1 MNANKFRLKNLTDD
15 GPIIF
20 PQPTTAPPPVFPPDF
35 EPDSDLL
42 VDPYGNFYCFVC
54 QVNVPKGSSNITQ
67 HLGGKKHEHHNRR
80 FVSKQDKDA
89 VRRRYQHAAFG
100 QRPMSYNTLQPAH
113 ESPNPTL
120 RPSSNPYDARMQYTS
135 DSTPA
140 PPDPRCTP
148 VTEQLKPQR
157 VASES
162 KQLAAVEAFS
172 QPQLQ
177 TSNSL
182 HASRQSTS
190 VVASRPASSPASQ
203 PSAPHPRSAEE
214 KEKRKRRKAEAKRLH
229 AMSIDKTSFI
239 ADVLADDDGQVQS
252 DGDADESDSLTVQ
265 QRVRPFGPLNFK
277 PPPGPDY
284 FFESMAEESS
294 PSQAAAKIKSTLSE
308 AKKAKG
314 DDVRNPAAELE
325 VVELNRANDA
335 PAFLSLAK
343 PDPPVGT
350 EPVQDLEKL
359 KESLVILKD
368 ENGEDLPP
376 WLLDPSNTERVL
388 FASDSSIA
396 LHHEVLEFLRFIE
409 PTDTEKT
416 ARENMVNK
424 VKSIVKALW
433 PGSHAEVF
441 GSYATNVFLPSSDID
456 MCVTNTP
463 TDGEKAEF
471 EQLAQAI
478 RNVTGFARR
487 VNIVDAKVKL
497 VKIIASEGSINCDIT
512 IGVRNGPDYVPSIKK
527 YLSSF
532 PALRP
537 LLLVLKCFLQQ
548 RNLNEV
554 YSGGLGSYSVLLL
567 VVSHLQMLRYNFPS
581 SKANLGALLQQFFQ
595 LYGKSYNPCWAGIQV
610 KDNGCYF
617 DKFERFRIPPH
628 EALRFC
634 IQDPNDETNH
644 LGINGFSALRIR
656 RAFARASN
664 ALVKWRR
671 DDGSSSPTPLG
682 AVLNVDDVFLIRRQ
696 RVLEDVQKKGH
707 TPLLDSLSP
716 IMRVSTRREAS
727 PERRRERDPRL
738 AKRQRTMG
746 TGTEQHDRGSRRG
759 VYNVGNGSEAVQGRQ
774 QMQPSANSMYVSN
787 NGMYNANMA
796 YTNATSGYSM
806 GAQQYSAATPGFQYV
821 NPGMVSRVMPQQVF
835 NTGLNSA
842 FTPAL
847 NTGMMAVPVAQM
859 ADTSAQVAPN
869 DGYLQSDRYGRQDNY
884 GQHDSYASRNYY
896 RGGRRRGRAYTHR
909 RGRGVS
915 SYHRY

>member
-15 GPIIF
+15 GPIVF
-20 PQPTTAPPPVFPPDF
+20 PQPTTAPPPVFPRDF
-35 EPDSDLL
+35 KPDSDLL

-67 HLGGKKHEHHNRR
+67 HLEGKKHEHHNRR

-89 VRRRYQHAAFG
+89 VRRRYQQAAFE
-100 QRPMSYNTLQPAH
+100 QRNMSFKSLQTAH
-113 ESPNPTL
+113 ET
-120 RPSSNPYDARMQYTS
+120 PSERFVPSTNPYDTHVQYAS
-135 DSTPA
+135 DSTSG
-140 PPDPRCTP
+140 PPDLQPTHASAQSNRLSAP
-148 VTEQLKPQR
+148 N
-157 VASES
+157 VAT
-162 KQLAAVEAFS
+162 QLARTTISHPQS
-172 QPQLQ
+172 QP
-177 TSNSL
+177 TTPA
-182 HASRQSTS
+182 HASRQSASMLASNSTS
-190 VVASRPASSPASQ
+190 H
-203 PSAPHPRSAEE
+203 PSTPHVRSAEE
-214 KEKRKRRKAEAKRLH
+214 KEKRRKRKAEAKRLH
-229 AMSIDKTSFI
+229 AMSIDKTSYI
-239 ADVLADDDGQVQS
+239 ATILAGDDEQVQS
-252 DGDADESDSLTVQ
+252 DGDADEPSSLTVQ
-265 QRVRPFGPLNFK
+265 QRAKPFGPLNFK

-284 FFESMAEESS
+284 FFESMPEESS
-294 PSQAAAKIKSTLSE
+294 PSEAAAKIKSTLSE
-308 AKKAKG
+308 AKKTKTEEKNESTTEERG
-314 DDVRNPAAELE
+314 

-335 PAFLSLAK
+335 PSFLSLAT
-343 PDPPVGT
+343 PAPAQGT
-350 EPVQDLEKL
+350 EPVADLEKL
-359 KESLVILKD
+359 KESLIILKD

-376 WLLDPSNTERVL
+376 WLLDASNTEQVL

-409 PTDTEKT
+409 PTDAEK
-416 ARENMVNK
+416 ASRENMVTK
-424 VKSIVKALW
+424 VKSIVKSLW
-433 PGSHAEVF
+433 PDSHAELF
-441 GSYATNVFLPSSDID
+441 GSYATNIFLPSSDID

-463 TDGEKAEF
+463 NGGEKAEF

-527 YLSSF
+527 YVSTY

-595 LYGKSYNPCWAGIQV
+595 VYGKSYNLCWAGIQV

-628 EALRFC
+628 EALRFS

-644 LGINGFSALRIR
+644 LGVNGFSALRIR
-656 RAFARASN
+656 KAFARASN

-696 RVLEDVQKKGH
+696 SVLEDLQKKGR

-716 IMRVSTRREAS
+716 IMRMSTRRAPS

-738 AKRQRTMG
+738 AKRQRTMA
-746 TGTEQHDRGSRRG
+746 TEQGRSIRRG
-759 VYNVGNGSEAVQGRQ
+759 VYNGNGSEPVQGRQ
-774 QMQPSANSMYVSN
+774 QMQPTANTMYIANSN
-787 NGMYNANMA
+787 MYNPSMG
-796 YTNATSGYSM
+796 YTNPTGGYSM
-806 GAQQYSAATPGFQYV
+806 TAQQYSAATPGFQYV
-821 NPGMVSRVMPQQVF
+821 NPGMVSGVMPPQVY
-835 NTGLNSA
+835 NSGLNSA
-842 FTPAL
+842 IAPGM
-847 NTGMMAVPVAQM
+847 NTGMMQVPVPQM
-859 ADTSAQVAPN
+859 ADTPQVGRN
-869 DGYLQSDRYGRQDNY
+869 DGYMQSDRYSRQDSY
-884 GQHDSYASRNYY
+884 GQHEGYTPRNYY
-896 RGGRRRGRAYTHR
+896 RGGRRRGRPYPYR
-909 RGRGVS
+909 RGGRGVS